1 MLVRSSRLRQSA
13 CQRSYGEEQAQPV
26 GQSLDCVGKTGQ
38 PEPGSAVANDEARG
52 KARAALAQDGL
63 RDELSDGPR
72 MSRHGL
78 GAPRNR
84 TLTCAPEELLAL
96 SKSILRVEA
105 AMSHQDIDCQLIG
118 GDFFKTATH
127 LPAQF
132 IDLLILDPPYNL
144 TKNYNGNYFRKL
156 DKTGYTSWF
165 EKVIDLII
173 PMMKPTATL
182 YVCSDW
188 KTSSLVLPVLEKR
201 FLVQNR
207 ITWEREKGR
216 GARRN
221 WKNNIEDIWFCT
233 NSENYYFDVEA
244 VKLKRKVLA
253 PYRVNGDPKDWKH
266 ESDGNFRLTHPSNIW
281 TDLTV
286 PFWSMPE
293 NTPHPA
299 QKPEKLFA
307 KLILASSKKND
318 FVFDPF
324 LGSGTSAVVA
334 EKLCRRWCGIDTNM
348 EYLCW
353 ARKRISAAQKDS
365 AIQGYRDGVFWERN
379 SFPQQQRLSQAKRQE
394 NLSQG
399 GIFE

>member
-1 MLVRSSRLRQSA
+1 MSSARQRKLLQGRGLEIRNFARERKTRANGSHGPKLGMVLHLREWRSCFLALGIKSSPTIITRNRMT
-13 CQRSYGEEQAQPV
+13 
-26 GQSLDCVGKTGQ
+26 D
-38 PEPGSAVANDEARG
+38 
-52 KARAALAQDGL
+52 RAPQ
-63 RDELSDGPR
+63 
-72 MSRHGL
+72 
-78 GAPRNR
+78 NR
-84 TLTCAPEELLAL
+84 TLTCTPEEIVEF
-96 SKSILRVEA
+96 SETILHVESA
-105 AMSHQDIDCQLIG
+105 IDHQDINCQIIG
-118 GDFFKTATH
+118 GDFFEICTH
-127 LPAQF
+127 LPTQF

-144 TKNYNGNYFRKL
+144 TKDYNGNYFKKL
-156 DKTGYTSWF
+156 SKGTYVSWF
-165 EKVIDLII
+165 ERVIELLT

-188 KTSSLVLPVLEKR
+188 KTSTLVLPILEAR

-216 GARRN
+216 GASRN
-221 WKNNIEDIWFCT
+221 WKNNTEDIWFCT
-233 NSENYYFDVEA
+233 NSDDYYFNVDA

-253 PYRVNGDPKDWKH
+253 PYRVNGNPKDWKQ
-266 ESDGNFRLTHPSNIW
+266 ERDGNFRLTHPSNIW

-307 KLILASSKKND
+307 KLVLASSKEDD

-334 EKLCRRWCGIDTNM
+334 EKLGRRWCGIDINP

-353 ARKRISAAQKDS
+353 ARKRICAAQCDS
-365 AIQGYRDGVFWERN
+365 TIQGYGDGVFWERN
-379 SFPQQQRLSQAKRQE
+379 SLPQKRRTSNAKRPDPF
-394 NLSQG
+394 QG
-399 GIFE
+399 VFFE

>member
-1 MLVRSSRLRQSA
+1 MLVYPSRLQQSA
-13 CQRSYGEEQAQPV
+13 CQGLPSVQGA
-26 GQSLDCVGKTGQ
+26 T
-38 PEPGSAVANDEARG
+38 
-52 KARAALAQDGL
+52 AQDGL
-63 RDELSDGPR
+63 QGERPDGR
-72 MSRHGL
+72 QVACDRSV
-78 GAPRNR
+78 APRNR

-96 SKSILRVEA
+96 SKSILRIETAVDR
-105 AMSHQDIDCQLIG
+105 QDIDCQLVG
-118 GDFFKTATH
+118 GDFFEIAAR
-127 LPAQF
+127 LPTQF

-156 DKTGYTSWF
+156 NKECYTSWF
-165 EKVIDLII
+165 ERVIELLI

-188 KTSSLVLPVLEKR
+188 RTSALVLPVLEKR

-221 WKNNIEDIWFCT
+221 WKNNTEDIWFCT
-233 NSENYYFDVEA
+233 NSENYYFDVDA
-244 VKLKRKVLA
+244 VKMKRKVLA
-253 PYRVNGDPKDWKH
+253 PYRLNGNPKDWKH
-266 ESDGNFRLTHPSNIW
+266 EVDGNFRLTHPSNIW

-307 KLILASSKKND
+307 KLILASSKEGD

-334 EKLCRRWCGIDTNM
+334 EKLCRRWCGIDINM

-353 ARKRISAAQKDS
+353 ARKRLSATRWDS
-365 AIQGYRDGVFWERN
+365 AIQGYKDGVFWERN
-379 SFPQQQRLSQAKRQE
+379 SSPQQQRVSQAKRQ
-394 NLSQG
+394 NNSSQG
-399 GIFE
+399 AIFE